1 MPTFI
6 VPDHITHDEKDLQP
20 EFYAYTMLNRNTSY
34 EELLIKYQ
42 NTVLENYQLVLLDGG
57 RLRIPVPEWGFI
69 GKNKNNFHN
78 KYSYK
83 YYVCGSNTYRLFR
96 FLYNGESEEQ
106 CFAFSNLSKVVIF
119 YYSEEERLA
128 FETYIEEHNE
138 FLEEKIKE
146 VTRFEGLQTE
156 TKTKTE
162 VLKERLKVGYA
173 LNEILSLWR
182 SK

>member
-1 MPTFI
+1 M
-6 VPDHITHDEKDLQP
+6 
-20 EFYAYTMLNRNTSY
+20 
-34 EELLIKYQ
+34 
-42 NTVLENYQLVLLDGG
+42 
-57 RLRIPVPEWGFI
+57 
-69 GKNKNNFHN
+69 
-78 KYSYK
+78 
-83 YYVCGSNTYRLFR
+83 
-96 FLYNGESEEQ
+96 
-106 CFAFSNLSKVVIF
+106 VIF